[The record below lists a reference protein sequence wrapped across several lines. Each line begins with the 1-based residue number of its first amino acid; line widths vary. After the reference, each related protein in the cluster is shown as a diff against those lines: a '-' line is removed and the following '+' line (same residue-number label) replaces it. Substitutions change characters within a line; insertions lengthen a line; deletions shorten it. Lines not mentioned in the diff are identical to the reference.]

1 MQYVSFGIWTSPML
15 RVISTHVF
23 LRQRLHPGL
32 LDILARGSAEG
43 VEIFAARQH
52 FDYTDRAHIRE
63 IANWFAANPVQP
75 FSMHSPL
82 FPDNEMGRSGAPSV
96 NVVHPDKSHR
106 IDAMDEIK
114 RALEVAEQVN
124 FKYLIVHLGD
134 REDMWS
140 PRTLEHSMTALEHL
154 RAFASPLGVKL
165 LIENLNSDV
174 AQPSHLNEII
184 STGHFHDIG
193 VCLDVG
199 HAHLGNGIPS
209 AIAALKDHLRS
220 SHLHD
225 NKGDKDAHLWP
236 GDGTIAWP
244 ETMTGL
250 TAAPKSPAGVLEIH
264 YALEDQPETVAAK
277 ARKAFQ
283 FLGLLDD
290 ETVPSRNVK

>member
-1 MQYVSFGIWTSPML
+1 MQYASFGIRARAML

-32 LDILARGSAEG
+32 LDILARGAAEG

-82 FPDNEMGRSGAPSV
+82 YPDKEMGRGGAPSL

-114 RALEVAEQVN
+114 RALEVAEQIH

-134 REDMWS
+134 REDTWTL
-140 PRTLEHSMTALEHL
+140 RTLEHSMTALEHL

-174 AQPSHLNEII
+174 AQPSHLTEII
-184 STGHFHDIG
+184 ATGHFHDIG

-199 HAHLGNGIPS
+199 HAHLRDGIPS
-209 AIAALKDHLRS
+209 AITELKDHLRS

-225 NKGDKDAHLWP
+225 NEGDKDAHLWP

-244 ETMTGL
+244 ETMTEL
-250 TAAPKSPAGVLEIH
+250 KAAPKGPAAVLEIH
-264 YALEDQPETVAAK
+264 YALEDQPEAVANK

-283 FLGLLDD
+283 LLGLLDV
-290 ETVPSRNVK
+290 ENEPNQ

>member
-1 MQYVSFGIWTSPML
+1 VL

-32 LDILARGSAEG
+32 LDILARGAAEG

-63 IANWFAANPVQP
+63 IANWFAANPVKP
-75 FSMHSPL
+75 FSMHAPL
-82 FPDNEMGRSGAPSV
+82 FPDLEMGRGGAPSV

-114 RALEVAEQVN
+114 RALEVAEQIPLQ
-124 FKYLIVHLGD
+124 YLILHLGD

-140 PRTLEHSMTALEHL
+140 PRALEHSMTALEHL
-154 RAFASPLGVKL
+154 HAFANPLGVKL

-174 AQPSHLNEII
+174 AQPAHLVEVL

-199 HAHLGNGIPS
+199 HAHLGAGIP
-209 AIAALKDHLRS
+209 AALTELKDHLRS

-236 GDGTIAWP
+236 GDGTIDWP
-244 ETMTGL
+244 QTMVGL
-250 TAAPKSPAGVLEIH
+250 KAAPKGPAGVLEIH
-264 YALEDQPETVAAK
+264 YALEEQPEAVAVK
-277 ARKAFQ
+277 ARKAFE
-283 FLGLLDD
+283 FLGLL
-290 ETVPSRNVK
+290 ESEQR